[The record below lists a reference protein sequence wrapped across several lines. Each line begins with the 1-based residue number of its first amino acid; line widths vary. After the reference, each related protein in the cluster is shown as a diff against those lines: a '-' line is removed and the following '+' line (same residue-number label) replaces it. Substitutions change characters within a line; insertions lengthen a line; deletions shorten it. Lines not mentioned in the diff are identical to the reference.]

1 MIKLRESIVWV
12 AILLLALLPIGRTN
26 GCGVY
31 YFHDEY
37 RMVFFNPKLVE
48 DSVLSP
54 FKLFFDPPFAYPIQ
68 NPEKKDYQRNCQ
80 EWVNYLGPEV
90 AVSDVHKVL
99 YQSNSDQVL
108 SAIQEQRLNDL
119 LPGNTFVKKL
129 LDPAQQDALNYLEL
143 AIHAEFA
150 HFADTDP
157 WGLDENLFDFKQ
169 KINALIKLAKAKLK
183 VVKDSF
189 LIQRYAY
196 QLVVQCRYAGLNQ
209 QCLQY
214 CNQYFPLDHPGSI
227 LMPWAQFHKAA
238 VLTAEN
244 KLPESN
250 YILSR
255 VFDLCESKKHRVHLL
270 VDSKALQQALDLAE
284 NPREK
289 ASIIALLCYKNPGRS
304 LQNLEQMARLDPSSR
319 YLPQLIL
326 REINKIEDWLLTTK
340 FTFFSQRDDYSWN
353 GVEGVDFMPV
363 EDRGLWMKEIPYF
376 KKNLKKDQIYLQQ
389 TRNWLEAL
397 VQKPRFTHQ
406 EFGNLAIAHLYYLDH
421 QPVQAKSFLQKIPDQ
436 KNTVLQL
443 QKTLIQLLIL
453 PDLMDIRSAQA
464 KAEIVQYFAIIRDQ
478 SNLLDSMLRIYPKL
492 MLYFSRLYHQKGDVV
507 SAGLLYRRAMTVPT
521 YEGRDWNTDYY
532 AAISYFDRFAS
543 LKDMDDLIAL
553 AQKKV
558 RTGFEKLLTDTLSV
572 PEKTDPQLWI
582 WSNTDDPHEPIK
594 TLPTLEQLYDLKGT
608 IAFRQNRLK
617 EALATFEQLPETY
630 WQDTYEFSSILTHNP
645 FADAQ
650 TFPWQGK
657 RWDKCSK
664 LAIVKRMIE
673 LQEQSSQRGSEQAEA
688 AYLLANAYFNT
699 SYWGRSW
706 MMYNYGKSATDC
718 CSRPSFVPDKQLTF
732 HPNSAHFFKVY
743 FQLSR
748 AIAYYQKVIESN
760 PNPELAARATYMLG
774 YCEEY
779 AKIANGEL
787 EEQYDSRDDEPYISP
802 IFSTFRTKYGHT
814 LAYQEC
820 LKSCPELADYFK
832 SR

>member
-1 MIKLRESIVWV
+1 MHKLRNSIVWAV
-12 AILLLALLPIGRTN
+12 ILLLALLPIGRTN

-31 YFHDEY
+31 YFKDEY
-37 RMVFFNPKLVE
+37 RMVFFNPGLVE
-48 DSVLSP
+48 DSILSP

-80 EWVNYLGPEV
+80 EWVNYLGAEV
-90 AVSDVHKVL
+90 TVSDVHKVL

-108 SAIQEQRLNDL
+108 SAIQEKRLNDF

-129 LDPAQQDALNYLEL
+129 LEPAQKDALNYLEL
-143 AIHAEFA
+143 AIHAEFT

-169 KINALIKLAKAKLK
+169 KINALIKLAKARLK

-189 LIQRYAY
+189 LVQRYAF

-209 QCLQY
+209 ECLQY

-250 YILSR
+250 YVLSR

-270 VDSKALQQALDLAE
+270 VDPKALEQALALTK
-284 NPREK
+284 NQREK
-289 ASIIALLCYKNPGRS
+289 AAILTLLCYKNAGRS
-304 LQNLEQMARLDPSSR
+304 LKYLEQIARLDPGSR

-340 FTFFSQRDDYSWN
+340 FTFFAQRDDFSWN
-353 GVEGVDFMPV
+353 GVEGVDYMPV
-363 EDRGLWMKEIPYF
+363 EDRGLWMNEIPYL
-376 KKNLKKDQIYLQQ
+376 KKNLKKDQIYLRQ
-389 TRNWLEAL
+389 TRDWLESL
-397 VQKPRFTHQ
+397 VQKYRFTTR

-421 QPVQAKSFLQKIPDQ
+421 QPVQARLFLQKIPDQ

-443 QKTLIQLLIL
+443 QKNLIQLLIL
-453 PDLMDIRSAQA
+453 PDLMDIRSAHA
-464 KAEIVQYFAIIRDQ
+464 KAEIVKNFAVIRNQ
-478 SNLLDSMLRIYPKL
+478 SNLLDSTLRIYPKL

-507 SAGLLYRRAMTVPT
+507 AAGLLHRRAMIVPT
-521 YEGRDWNTDYY
+521 NGGRDWSSDYY

-558 RTGFEKLLTDTLSV
+558 RSSFEKFLTDTLCILEKIE
-572 PEKTDPQLWI
+572 PEPW
-582 WSNTDDPHEPIK
+582 DDAPHGPIN
-594 TLPTLEQLYDLKGT
+594 TLPTIEQLYDLKGT

-617 EALATFEQLPETY
+617 EAFEAFEQLPDTY
-630 WQDTYEFSSILTHNP
+630 WRDTYEFGNFLTHDP
-645 FADAQ
+645 FVDAQ
-650 TFPWQGK
+650 SFPWEGK
-657 RWDKCSK
+657 RLELGSK
-664 LAIVKRMIE
+664 KAMLKKMLE
-673 LQEQSSQRGSEQAEA
+673 LEKLSSKTGPQQAEA
-688 AYLLANAYFNT
+688 AYLLANAYFNS
-699 SYWGRSW
+699 SYWGRWW
-706 MMYNYGKSATDC
+706 MMDSYGKSAVSYGWGFQDHK
-718 CSRPSFVPDKQLTF
+718 SRNPETERVPR
-732 HPNSAHFFKVY
+732 VY
-743 FQLSR
+743 YKLSR
-748 AIAYYQKVIESN
+748 AVAYYQKALQN
-760 PNPELAARATYMLG
+760 TPNVELAARATYMLG
-774 YCEEY
+774 YCEKY
-779 AKIANGEL
+779 SKIAGGEFY
-787 EEQYDSRDDEPYISP
+787 EEYFDKGKVTYISP
-802 IFSTFRTKYGHT
+802 IFSTFRKKFGQT

-820 LKSCPELADYFK
+820 LKNCPELADYFK
-832 SR
+832 TR